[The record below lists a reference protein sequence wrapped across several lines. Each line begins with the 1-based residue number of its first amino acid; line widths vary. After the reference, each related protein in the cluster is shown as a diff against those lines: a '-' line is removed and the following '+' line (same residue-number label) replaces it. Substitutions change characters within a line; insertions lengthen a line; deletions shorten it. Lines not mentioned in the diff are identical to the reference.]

1 MTPDV
6 VRAIWISIGVG
17 LVIQVIALLV
27 ARSFRR
33 DRIMLGWGLGTL
45 LRLVTLVVYALAV
58 VPALG
63 LPLTPALLSL
73 VALFAVTTIIEPF
86 LLSK

>member
-1 MTPDV
+1 MSQAAM
-6 VRAIWISIGVG
+6 RAIWMSVGLG
-17 LVIQVIALLV
+17 LVIQVVALVV
-27 ARSFRR
+27 ARSFRK
-33 DRIMLGWGLGTL
+33 DRIIVGWGIGTM
-45 LRLVTLVVYALAV
+45 LRLVTVVVYGMAV

-73 VALFAVTTIIEPF
+73 VGLFAVTTVIEPF